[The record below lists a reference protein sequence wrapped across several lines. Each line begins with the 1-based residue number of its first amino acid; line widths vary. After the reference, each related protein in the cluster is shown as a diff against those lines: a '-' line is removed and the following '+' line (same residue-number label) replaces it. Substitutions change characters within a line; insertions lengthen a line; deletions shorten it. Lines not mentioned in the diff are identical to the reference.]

1 MAEKMEKTEETEKS
15 SKKEK
20 KKKGNL
26 LQIIILIL
34 LVAVLGLGGFIA
46 WKLMN
51 MQLPPMTQQ
60 AKGHVASTD
69 QKKTEP
75 GILLELDNLTV
86 NLADTEE
93 SRFLR
98 VKIKLEV
105 TNEEDK
111 ARIEALKTQIRDLII
126 TLLSS
131 RTFNDVRTPQGK
143 FALKEELVYRINNLA
158 GGHPV
163 KTLYFTDFVAQ

>member
-1 MAEKMEKTEETEKS
+1 MAEKDTGKSEKKNKS
-15 SKKEK
+15 SEK
-20 KKKGNL
+20 KGGGNI
-26 LQIIILIL
+26 LQIIILVL

-51 MQLPPMTQQ
+51 MQPSAPGQQ
-60 AKGHVASTD
+60 AQASAPAPD
-69 QKKTEP
+69 PGPRKP
-75 GILLELDNLTV
+75 GILLEMDNVTV
-86 NLADTEE
+86 NLADPEE

-105 TNEEDK
+105 ANEEDK
-111 ARIEALKTQIRDLII
+111 MRIEELKTQIRDLVI
-126 TLLSS
+126 TVLSS
-131 RTFNDVRTPQGK
+131 KTFADVRSPQGK

-163 KTLYFTDFVAQ
+163 KTLYFSDFVAQ

>member
-1 MAEKMEKTEETEKS
+1 MAEKAEKTEEPEKS
-15 SKKEK
+15 GKKEK

-26 LQIIILIL
+26 LQIIILVL

-46 WKLMN
+46 WKLMY
-51 MQLPPMTQQ
+51 MQLPPVAQQ
-60 AKGHVASTD
+60 AKDHAPD
-69 QKKTEP
+69 QKERAP

-105 TNEEDK
+105 TSEEDK